1 MEDIKELKILLL
13 GSSDSKKTEIFR
25 KIIDHSHNSSI
36 GVDFQIK
43 NIKYKNQIYSIQ
55 LFDSAGLERFRSI
68 RASYYHMCEG
78 FFVVFNLSSE
88 NSLNYIKDDID
99 SLKEYIENPKIII
112 LGNETQ
118 KDNNIPD
125 DIIKDFLKDYPYK
138 YFKICS
144 QTGKN
149 IDNALYSM
157 IDLFDEEGKEKIK
170 DNEIKIIKKKNIK
183 KNKKSTN
190 KKDKMKNNINNNKN
204 SNIINNNKSSF
215 NNYKLNKYLDF

>member
-1 MEDIKELKILLL
+1 MEYIKELKIVLL

-36 GVDFQIK
+36 GVDFETK
-43 NIKYKNQIYSIQ
+43 NIKYKNQIYSIK
-55 LFDSAGLERFRSI
+55 LFDSAGQERFRSI
-68 RASYYHMCEG
+68 TAAYFHMGNG
-78 FFVVFNLSSE
+78 FFAVFNLSSE
-88 NSLNYIKDDID
+88 SSLNCVKELMD
-99 SLKEYIENPKIII
+99 SLKEEIENPKIVI

-118 KDNNIPD
+118 KDNQIPD

-157 IDLFDEEGKEKIK
+157 IDLFDEEEKEKIS

-204 SNIINNNKSSF
+204 GNIINNNNKSSF
-215 NNYKLNKYLDF
+215 NII